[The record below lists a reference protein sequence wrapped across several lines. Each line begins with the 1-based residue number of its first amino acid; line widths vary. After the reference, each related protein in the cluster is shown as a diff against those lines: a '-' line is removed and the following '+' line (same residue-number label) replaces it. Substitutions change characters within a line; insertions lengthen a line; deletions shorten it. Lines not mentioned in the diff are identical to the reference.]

1 MTDNIDILVLAEY
14 KNKELASVS
23 AEVIGVGRKLAD
35 ELGVKL
41 NAVIIG
47 NGVSSLGAAAVSLGA
62 DKVYTIDNPLLE
74 NYQADSFLTAIEKLT
89 TEINPAIIILGQT
102 ATGRELTA
110 RLAFRLKTAA
120 ALDCVK
126 LVIDKDSGRLLATRP
141 VYGGNALADVMID
154 SNPQVVAIR
163 AKAFAPAEVDS
174 SRQGEIVSF
183 NTGIDAATNRTK
195 LLDKVVKEVEGITIE
210 DARVVV
216 GGGRGIGSAE
226 GFKELEELSTLLG
239 GAVGAS
245 RPPCDNGW
253 AAETLQIGITGKI
266 IAPELYFA
274 VALSGSSQH
283 ISGISGSKAIVA
295 INKDAEANIFN
306 AASYGIVGDWKKVIP
321 ALAAKIKELG

>member
-1 MTDNIDILVLAEY
+1 MTDNKDILVLAEY
-14 KNKELASVS
+14 KNKELAPVS

-226 GFKELEELSTLLG
+226 GFKELEELATLLG